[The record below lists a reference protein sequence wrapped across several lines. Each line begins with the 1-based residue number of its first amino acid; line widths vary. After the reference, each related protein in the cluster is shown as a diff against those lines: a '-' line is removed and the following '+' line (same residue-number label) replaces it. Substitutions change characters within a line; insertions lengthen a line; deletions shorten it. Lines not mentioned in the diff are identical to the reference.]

1 MFTFLAGHLI
11 SIGRVL
17 GVFSWLLFVI
27 GGLLTF
33 YAIQIGFG
41 AVLLTRTGRR
51 REYYPS
57 DEDATWED
65 AMRVDVD
72 DSGAEAAPN
81 ALRT

>member
-1 MFTFLAGHLI
+1 MLKTERDMEVDLRDRMRDVRLP
-11 SIGRVL
+11 
-17 GVFSWLLFVI
+17 
-27 GGLLTF
+27 
-33 YAIQIGFG
+33 
-41 AVLLTRTGRR
+41 

-57 DEDATWED
+57 DADAAWED